1 MDASMKRK
9 VGSNLNM
16 NKKIDILTVSY
27 FNTAIKLA
35 LKRGGIDDFNVLV
48 DWYLE
53 DILQEHLKKIR
64 CIGKKRIE
72 IIETAV
78 FIFLYV

>member
-1 MDASMKRK
+1 MKK
-9 VGSNLNM
+9 EVFLNLNM
-16 NKKIDILTVSY
+16 NKKIDILTVPY
-27 FNTAIKLA
+27 FDTAIKLA

-53 DILQEHLKKIR
+53 VTLEEHLKKIR

-72 IIETAV
+72 IIETAIL
-78 FIFLYV
+78 IFLYV